1 MQSRSVI
8 LATLL
13 AASACTSGVDR
24 ALAPE
29 TGEPL
34 AALGAG
40 QAVPVCHRAASG
52 PRILTLPGAAL
63 AGHLAH
69 GDYPTTLIVEPGHPA
84 IGDGR
89 HFGLITDALEAA
101 RAGRLSRDELVTA
114 DCRVTI
120 SIAPGVYDGLG
131 TPDPG
136 PGLERFP
143 LVIDFPDISL
153 RGAFVAQVD
162 GDGRAT
168 GVAAT
173 GVESVLNPITPL
185 PNFPTPCAGGI
196 CSWTMP
202 LIIANAHPGG
212 SAGHGLVVEGLV
224 LRSGNAAGGP
234 GVSGQGVFSMR
245 AERLVIRGNRF
256 EGGFSESIDLRV
268 GTGEIDRNHLSGGG
282 GTCDICVAGPGHFTI
297 SGNRLLAG
305 GIPGILTAPAIL
317 VPVPPGVE
325 QYGLPATALLTSD
338 VVNNEVRD
346 HQRLPVGVGI
356 RVTTVAR
363 GGPNVA
369 GTSRVRVQDNLLAN
383 NRFGLFLEAAFPV
396 NGTLLLGDA
405 ELTLGGNIFQ
415 SSCQADML
423 IAFTRH
429 AAALG
434 IAVQPYLRNSTYQVT
449 LNGDLQP
456 GDIWYGHPAGFDNT
470 LVVDGVTFPNGIVH
484 AYDAAKVCTP

>member
-1 MQSRSVI
+1 MQSRSLI
-8 LATLL
+8 LTALL
-13 AASACTSGVDR
+13 AASACSPGLDR
-24 ALAPE
+24 PLAPE

-40 QAVPVCHRAASG
+40 QAVPVCHRGARGS
-52 PRILTLPGAAL
+52 RILTLPATAL
-63 AGHLAH
+63 ADHLAH
-69 GDYPTTLIVEPGHPA
+69 GDYPTTLLVDPA
-84 IGDGR
+84 YAGLGNGR
-89 HFGLITDALEAA
+89 RFGLITDALDAA
-101 RAGRLSRDELVTA
+101 RAGRLARGETTTA

-131 TPDPG
+131 AADPG

-143 LVIDFPDISL
+143 LVVDVPDITL

-173 GVESVLNPITPL
+173 GVESVLNPIAPL
-185 PNFPTPCAGGI
+185 PILPTPCAGGI
-196 CSWTMP
+196 CSWSLP

-224 LRSGNAAGGP
+224 LRSGNAAGSP
-234 GVSGQGVFSMR
+234 GISGQGVFSMR
-245 AERLVIRGNRF
+245 AHGLVIRGNRF

-268 GTGEIDRNHLSGGG
+268 GSGEIDRNHLAGGG
-282 GTCDICVAGPGHFTI
+282 GTCDICVAGPGHFTV

-305 GIPGILTAPAIL
+305 GIPGILTAPAIQ

-325 QYGLPATALLTSD
+325 QYDLPATALLTAD

-346 HQRLPVGVGI
+346 HQRVPAGVGI

-369 GTSRVRVQDNLLAN
+369 GMSRVRVQGNRLVN

-396 NGTLLLGDA
+396 NGSLLLGDA
-405 ELTLGGNIFQ
+405 ELVLGGNTFQ
-415 SSCQADML
+415 SSCQADL
-423 IAFTRH
+423 LVTFTRH
-429 AAALG
+429 VTTFG
-434 IAVQPYLRNSTYQVT
+434 PGVQPYLRNSTYQVT

-456 GDIWYGHPAGFDNT
+456 GDIWYGHPAGLGNT
-470 LVVDGVTFPNGIVH
+470 LVVDGVPFANGIVH
-484 AYDAAKVCTP
+484 AYDATKACTP

>member
-1 MQSRSVI
+1 MLSRI
-8 LATLL
+8 QCLTLL
-13 AASACTSGVDR
+13 LTLAACSPGGDHPT
-24 ALAPE
+24 AP
-29 TGEPL
+29 GAGDPL
-34 AALGAG
+34 AGLVVA
-40 QAVPVCHRAASG
+40 QTVPVCHRTTGS
-52 PRILTLPGAAL
+52 PSILTLPAAAV

-69 GDYPTTLIVEPGHPA
+69 GDYPTTLIVDPGHPA

-89 HFGLITDALEAA
+89 HFGRITEALEAA
-101 RAGRLSRDELVTA
+101 RGGRIARGELTQA

-120 SIAPGVYDGLG
+120 AIAPGVYDGLAAD
-131 TPDPG
+131 DPG

-143 LVIDFPDISL
+143 LVVDVPDLTL
-153 RGAFVAQVD
+153 RGAFVAAADQA
-162 GDGRAT
+162 GRAT

-173 GVESVLNPITPL
+173 GIESVLNPVAPL

-202 LIIANAHPGG
+202 LIIANGHPGG

-234 GVSGQGVFSMR
+234 GVSGQGIFSLR
-245 AERLVIRGNRF
+245 VNGLVIRGNRF
-256 EGGFSESIDLRV
+256 EHGFSESIDLRV
-268 GTGEIDRNHLSGGG
+268 GDAVIDRNHLDGGG
-282 GTCDICVAGPGHFTI
+282 GTCDICVAGPGEFTI
-297 SGNRLLAG
+297 TGNRLLAG

-325 QYGLPATALLTSD
+325 QYDLPATALLTAD

-346 HQRLPVGVGI
+346 HQRVPAGVGM

-369 GTSRVRVQDNLLAN
+369 GMSRVRIQDNLLVN

-434 IAVQPYLRNSTYQVT
+434 IAVQPYLRNSSYQVT
-449 LNGDLQP
+449 LNGDLPP
-456 GDIWYGHPAGFDNT
+456 GDIWYGHPAGLGNT
-470 LVVDGVTFPNGIVH
+470 LVVDGVTFPEGIVH
-484 AYDAAKVCTP
+484 GYDPGKACTP

>member
-1 MQSRSVI
+1 MQSRSLI
-8 LATLL
+8 LAALL
-13 AASACTSGVDR
+13 AASACSPGVDGP
-24 ALAPE
+24 LSPE
-29 TGEPL
+29 TGDPL

-40 QAVPVCHRAASG
+40 QIVPLCHRAAEG
-52 PRILTLPGAAL
+52 PRILTLPAAAL

-69 GDYPTTLIVEPGHPA
+69 GDYPTTLIVDPGHPA

-101 RAGRLSRDELVTA
+101 RAGRLARGEATTA
-114 DCRVTI
+114 DCRITI
-120 SIAPGVYDGLG
+120 AIAAGMYDGLG
-131 TPDPG
+131 TDDPG
-136 PGLERFP
+136 PGLEQFP
-143 LVIDFPDISL
+143 LVVDVPDITL

-162 GDGRAT
+162 DAGRAT

-173 GVESVLNPITPL
+173 GDESVLNPVAPL
-185 PNFPTPCAGGI
+185 PNFPTPCAGGL

-202 LIIANAHPGG
+202 VIIANAHPGG

-224 LRSGNAAGGP
+224 FRSGHATIP
-234 GVSGQGVFSMR
+234 GSVGGQGIFGMR
-245 AERLVIRGNRF
+245 VNGLVIRGNRF
-256 EGGFSESIDLRV
+256 EGGFSESIDLRAGDAV
-268 GTGEIDRNHLSGGG
+268 IDRNHLGGGG
-282 GTCDICVAGPGHFTI
+282 GTCDICVAGPGDFTVT
-297 SGNRLLAG
+297 GNRLLAG
-305 GIPGILTAPAIL
+305 GIPGILTAPAL
-317 VPVPPGVE
+317 LLPVPPGVE
-325 QYGLPATALLTSD
+325 QYVLPASALLTAD

-346 HQRLPVGVGI
+346 HQRVPVGVGI
-356 RVTTVAR
+356 RVTTVGR
-363 GGPNVA
+363 GAPNVA
-369 GTSRVRVQDNLLAN
+369 GMSRVRVQDNLLVN

-405 ELTLGGNIFQ
+405 ELIMGGNTFQ

-449 LNGDLQP
+449 LNGDLPP
-456 GDIWYGHPAGFDNT
+456 GAIWYGHPAGFDNT
-470 LVVDGVTFPNGIVH
+470 LVVDGVPFANGIVH